1 MTIGQLF
8 TKYGSDK
15 DSLHTYGPVYESYL
29 SPIKDKLRVI
39 LELGVLN
46 GASLRAWRD
55 YAPNARVFG
64 FDATKII
71 LNEPGI
77 ITITGDQGR
86 AVDLEKI
93 GATIGEPI
101 DLIVDDCGHI
111 PELQALSVFRLW
123 KYLRPGGLYFIEDIT
138 VATVI
143 ENFRCFANAVIHDL
157 REGNT
162 GDNVLI
168 CLKKNL

>member
-15 DSLHTYGPVYESYL
+15 DTLHNYGPVYESYL
-29 SPIKDKLRVI
+29 SPIKNELRVI

-64 FDATKII
+64 FDATRII
-71 LNEPGI
+71 LDEPRI
-77 ITITGDQGR
+77 ATIMGDQGVS
-86 AVDLEKI
+86 ADLENI
-93 GATIGEPI
+93 GATIGQPI

-111 PELQALSVFRLW
+111 PEYQALSVFRLW
-123 KYLRPGGLYFIEDIT
+123 KFLRPGGYYFIEDIT
-138 VATVI
+138 VAPVI
-143 ENFRCFANAVIHDL
+143 ENFRCFTNAVIHDL
-157 REGNT
+157 REGRT

-168 CLKKNL
+168 CLKKPL